1 MPNGIRT
8 VAFILAVIAGAL
20 LLASGIRGPTG
31 TYQLIIDQLPQF
43 IQNQQILQ
51 IANTLALILVTIS
64 LAGGLAVI
72 AGGILI
78 LLNRVGTGKWVIG
91 LGTGVGIPWLIM
103 LAITLITTQ
112 QAAAIVAEYSIMG
125 WAGIILAFAARTIA
139 K

>member
-1 MPNGIRT
+1 MANIKRLVT
-8 VAFILAVIAGAL
+8 FIVAFVAGVL

-43 IQNQQILQ
+43 IQSQQILQ
-51 IANTLALILVTIS
+51 IANTLALILITVS

-72 AGGILI
+72 AGGILV
-78 LLNRVGTGKWVIG
+78 LMNRVGTGKWVIG
-91 LGTGVGIPWLIM
+91 LGAGVGIPWLIM
-103 LAITLITTQ
+103 LVVTLITTQ
-112 QAAAIVAEYSIMG
+112 QIAAVVAEYSTIG

>member
-1 MPNGIRT
+1 MPNSARSVT
-8 VAFILAVIAGAL
+8 FVVAVIAGVF
-20 LLASGIRGPTG
+20 LLASGIRGPTR

-51 IANTLALILVTIS
+51 IANTLALILITIS

-91 LGTGVGIPWLIM
+91 LGAGVGIPWLIM
-103 LAITLITTQ
+103 LVVTLITTQ
-112 QAAAIVAEYSIMG
+112 QVAAIVAEYSTIG
-125 WAGIILAFAARTIA
+125 WAGIILAFLARTIA

>member
-1 MPNGIRT
+1 MPNTKRSI
-8 VAFILAVIAGAL
+8 AFILAVIAGVL
-20 LLASGIRGPTG
+20 LLISGIHGPTG

-51 IANTLALILVTIS
+51 ITNTLALILITIS

-78 LLNRVGTGKWVIG
+78 LMNRVGTGKWVIG
-91 LGTGVGIPWLIM
+91 LGAGVGIPWLIM

-112 QAAAIVAEYSIMG
+112 QVAAVVAEYSTIG
-125 WAGIILAFAARTIA
+125 WAGIILAFAARSIA